1 MRPECATLGSRCM
14 HAQSVARSTGR
25 LGAMSTD
32 PWQSPRLTHQ
42 PSTPASTRGA
52 AHPRARRADRAD
64 VSSVLPSH
72 RLAAAR
78 STATLSYASPPRA
91 EPRRPV
97 PLHAAIAVRLA
108 VAVAATSSLPV
119 LSCPCLASPTLPI
132 MLDHTA
138 RNKLQSIYASLNSS
152 SQSGRQT
159 ALGRRLMSP
168 CGWHRCSVS
177 R

>member
-1 MRPECATLGSRCM
+1 M

-78 STATLSYASPPRA
+78 STATLSCASPPRA
-91 EPRRPV
+91 APPPPA
-97 PLHAAIAVRLA
+97 PLHSA
-108 VAVAATSSLPV
+108 VAVAATSALPV
-119 LSCPCLASPTLPI
+119 LSCTCLASPTLPI
-132 MLDHTA
+132 MLDHAA
-138 RNKLQSIYASLNSS
+138 RNKLQSIYASLNKRGDT
-152 SQSGRQT
+152 SQFALQ
-159 ALGRRLMSP
+159 ALGLFQISDRAVWLYIGNMP
-168 CGWHRCSVS
+168 NH
-177 R
+177 

>member
-1 MRPECATLGSRCM
+1 M

-25 LGAMSTD
+25 LGATSTD

-78 STATLSYASPPRA
+78 STATLSCASPPRA
-91 EPRRPV
+91 APPPPA
-97 PLHAAIAVRLA
+97 PLHSAVAVRLA
-108 VAVAATSSLPV
+108 VAVAATSALPV

-132 MLDHTA
+132 MLDHAA
-138 RNKLQSIYASLNSS
+138 RNKLQSIYASLNN
-152 SQSGRQT
+152 
-159 ALGRRLMSP
+159 RL
-168 CGWHRCSVS
+168 SVPIDRFNS
-177 R
+177 FS